1 MVQIRRLSNVF
12 KFSSKEPAPG
22 RKELSETHPPSPHHH
37 QMFSTCPASLAQM
50 FSTCPAS
57 SCLDQS
63 HARSSSCHS
72 WTPFLLW
79 RIPPRLATGKRTL
92 ISHYQSRNTYFSAY
106 FILSCNSQFPSAP
119 PPPAACKHLCSET
132 AGRFNLW
139 VCRASDSTL

>member
-1 MVQIRRLSNVF
+1 
-12 KFSSKEPAPG
+12 
-22 RKELSETHPPSPHHH
+22 
-37 QMFSTCPASLAQM
+37 M

-119 PPPAACKHLCSET
+119 PPPAARKHLCSET
-132 AGRFNLW
+132 AGRFNLC
-139 VCRASDSTL
+139 VCRASDSTLCGVKCWEGASPATGRAGPGFTSSSPGRSPWLVRLVS